1 MSLTQTINK
10 NRKSMNKEYFVLEI
24 EDTSSAE
31 YRKNYWK
38 KAAEILLERIYQR
51 EQCIS
56 EKVKNI
62 IELCSLPEHRF
73 FNVDVY
79 MPKKR
84 NKADTNYYTLHYDFT
99 YIQNDILGMID
110 YLKMIEQ

>member
-1 MSLTQTINK
+1 
-10 NRKSMNKEYFVLEI
+10 MNKEYFVLEI

-73 FNVDVY
+73 
-79 MPKKR
+79 
-84 NKADTNYYTLHYDFT
+84 DTV
-99 YIQNDILGMID
+99 QNFV
-110 YLKMIEQ
+110 

>member
-62 IELCSLPEHRF
+62 IKFWKIFITSLFVGGSEDK
-73 FNVDVY
+73 V
-79 MPKKR
+79 
-84 NKADTNYYTLHYDFT
+84 
-99 YIQNDILGMID
+99 
-110 YLKMIEQ
+110 KMR

>member
-1 MSLTQTINK
+1 
-10 NRKSMNKEYFVLEI
+10 MNKEYFVLEI

-62 IELCSLPEHRF
+62 IELCFL
-73 FNVDVY
+73 
-79 MPKKR
+79 M
-84 NKADTNYYTLHYDFT
+84 
-99 YIQNDILGMID
+99 
-110 YLKMIEQ
+110 

>member
-1 MSLTQTINK
+1 MSNTV
-10 NRKSMNKEYFVLEI
+10 S
-24 EDTSSAE
+24 
-31 YRKNYWK
+31 
-38 KAAEILLERIYQR
+38 
-51 EQCIS
+51 
-56 EKVKNI
+56 
-62 IELCSLPEHRF
+62 F

-84 NKADTNYYTLHYDFT
+84 NKADTNYYALHYDFT

>member
-1 MSLTQTINK
+1 
-10 NRKSMNKEYFVLEI
+10 MNKEYFVLEI

-73 FNVDVY
+73 FIVDVY

-84 NKADTNYYTLHYDFT
+84 NKADTNYYALHYDFT

>member
-1 MSLTQTINK
+1 
-10 NRKSMNKEYFVLEI
+10 MNKEYFVLEI

-62 IELCSLPEHRF
+62 IETRWL
-73 FNVDVY
+73 N
-79 MPKKR
+79 
-84 NKADTNYYTLHYDFT
+84 
-99 YIQNDILGMID
+99 
-110 YLKMIEQ
+110 

>member
-38 KAAEILLERIYQR
+38 KAAE
-51 EQCIS
+51 
-56 EKVKNI
+56 
-62 IELCSLPEHRF
+62 
-73 FNVDVY
+73 
-79 MPKKR
+79 
-84 NKADTNYYTLHYDFT
+84 
-99 YIQNDILGMID
+99 NDILGMID

>member
-1 MSLTQTINK
+1 
-10 NRKSMNKEYFVLEI
+10 MNKEYFVLEI

-79 MPKKR
+79 MPKKGIR
-84 NKADTNYYTLHYDFT
+84 QIPTIMLYITTLPIF
-99 YIQNDILGMID
+99 
-110 YLKMIEQ
+110 KMIY